1 MHKTLIGVKYNVASR
16 SCCTKAISYTISKIF
31 KMTFSYADNIIM
43 KRFFYSS
50 CKKFWLV
57 QNSFPIFT
65 KLNKI
70 EVEKKVKSISTY
82 DFSTLLTSILDK
94 LLIHCFQKLLISSS
108 NLLVYQWVLI
118 QQHFG
123 STSSFIF
130 FESKN
135 LKQLISNEVS
145 RFIFIDHFVL

>member
-1 MHKTLIGVKYNVASR
+1 MICNTVESFRKTSF
-16 SCCTKAISYTISKIF
+16 C
-31 KMTFSYADNIIM
+31 
-43 KRFFYSS
+43 YSS
-50 CKKFWLV
+50 CRKSCVV
-57 QNSFPIFT
+57 QNHFPIFT
-65 KLNKI
+65 TLNKI